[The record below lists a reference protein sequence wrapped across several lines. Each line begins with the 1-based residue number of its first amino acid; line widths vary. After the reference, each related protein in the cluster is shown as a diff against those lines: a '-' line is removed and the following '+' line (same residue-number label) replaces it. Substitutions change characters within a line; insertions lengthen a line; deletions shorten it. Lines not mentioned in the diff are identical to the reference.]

1 MEISISRGFANWNQM
16 CLSLD
21 CTIGKHETASRFFS
35 LQYFT
40 LILFFEKNDLIEN
53 GEAME

>member
-53 GEAME
+53 GEAMK